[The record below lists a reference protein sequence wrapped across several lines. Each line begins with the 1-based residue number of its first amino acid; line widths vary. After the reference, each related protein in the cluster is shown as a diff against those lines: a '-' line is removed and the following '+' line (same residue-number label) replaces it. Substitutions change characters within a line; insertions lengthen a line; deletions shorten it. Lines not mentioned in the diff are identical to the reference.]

1 MLILGIAG
9 GSGSG
14 KSTLVNKIIE
24 NTKKTVAVISQD
36 SYYYDSS
43 HLPLEDRKKINY
55 DHPDSIEFDLLIE
68 NIKKL
73 KNGEE
78 IYQPIYSFVTS
89 VRFGETQNI
98 KPQDII
104 IIEGILCLYP
114 EELRKLMDIKIFVDC
129 DSDIRLSRIIT
140 RDISERGKSI
150 TDTITRYKKT
160 VKPSHLQ
167 FIEPSKRYADV
178 IVPKGGNNEVAIH
191 LISKYIDGW
200 FSEDIRAPFIGE
212 HIFKK

>member
-24 NTKKTVAVISQD
+24 NFKNIAVISQD
-36 SYYYDSS
+36 SYYYDSG
-43 HLPLEDRKKINY
+43 HLSLEERKKINY

-89 VRFGETQNI
+89 LRFEETKII

-104 IIEGILCLYP
+104 IVEGILCLYP

-129 DSDIRLSRIIT
+129 ESDIRLSRIIM
-140 RDISERGKSI
+140 RDIIERGKSI
-150 TDTITRYKKT
+150 TDTIKRYEET
-160 VKPSHLQ
+160 VRPSHLQ
-167 FIEPSKRYADV
+167 FIEPSKRYAD
-178 IVPKGGNNEVAIH
+178 IIIPEGGSNKVAIEI
-191 LISKYIDGW
+191 ISQYIKKYLH
-200 FSEDIRAPFIGE
+200 DI
-212 HIFKK
+212 KNS